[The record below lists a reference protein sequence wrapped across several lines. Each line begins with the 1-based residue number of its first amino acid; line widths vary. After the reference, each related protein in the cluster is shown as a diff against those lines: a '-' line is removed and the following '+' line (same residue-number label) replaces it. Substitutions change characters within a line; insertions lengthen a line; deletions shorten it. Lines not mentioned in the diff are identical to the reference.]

1 MDPDGR
7 LGVVQTGARYVFGF
21 GPSFYGIWDE
31 HASGAPMERFPA
43 TMEGKQIGWRRF
55 VELEP
60 GTAPHVPGTAAPEA
74 AEEGHSNARRW
85 IIVGLVIVVA
95 IVAIVV
101 VRSGKGGKSASG
113 GGGGGGGGG
122 SNDAHVVVSGDLSA
136 TFDLA
141 LKSLSIKGLDTL
153 IPVADVT
160 WQDSTGQQLVFHMD
174 GVKEGA
180 NPVIVTAG
188 ESLTLHVIQGSDT
201 FDFHGTKGECTINV
215 TSLQT
220 SSMSGTYTCQNL
232 QTDALDKT
240 ISLSGTFD
248 ASK

>member
-7 LGVVQTGARYVFGF
+7 LGVVQTGARYAFGF
-21 GPSFYGIWDE
+21 GPNFYGIWDE
-31 HASGAPMERFPA
+31 HASGPPMERFPA
-43 TMEGKQIGWRRF
+43 TVEGKQVGWRRF

-60 GTAPHVPGTAAPEA
+60 GTSAHVPGTAVAEA
-74 AEEGHSNARRW
+74 ALEHHSNARRW

-101 VRSGKGGKSASG
+101 ARSGKGTKSASD
-113 GGGGGGGGG
+113 GGGGGG
-122 SNDAHVVVSGDLSA
+122 SKDSNVVVSGDLVA
-136 TFDLA
+136 TFDLQ
-141 LKSLSIKGLDTL
+141 LKSFSVEGLNTL
-153 IPVADVT
+153 LPVADAT
-160 WQDSTGQQLVFHMD
+160 WEDTAGQQLIFHLD

-180 NPVIVTAG
+180 NPVIVGQG
-188 ESLTLHVIQGSDT
+188 ETLTLHFIQGSEV
-201 FDFHGTKGECTINV
+201 FDFHGKHGECTINV
-215 TSLQT
+215 TSLKT
-220 SSMSGTYTCQNL
+220 DGFSGTFKCENL